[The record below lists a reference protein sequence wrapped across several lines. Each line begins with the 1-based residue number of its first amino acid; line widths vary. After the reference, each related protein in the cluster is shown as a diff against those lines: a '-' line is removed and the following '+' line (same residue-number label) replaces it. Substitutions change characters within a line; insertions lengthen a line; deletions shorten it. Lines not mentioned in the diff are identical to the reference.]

1 MVTVADL
8 LAGVTVAE
16 VRGDPSATEV
26 GAVVY
31 DSRRAVHGALF
42 CCIPGARSD
51 GHAFAAA
58 AVAQGAGSLLCE
70 RFLDLAVPQ
79 VRVAPGA
86 VRPAMAEVASTFWG
100 HPDRSLTTVGVTGT
114 NGKTTVTHLV
124 RAILEAAGRPTGVI
138 GTLSGVRTTP
148 EAPDLQ
154 EALAGLVA
162 EGRSAVAMEV
172 SSHALSQHRVEGM
185 TFDVAA
191 FTNLS
196 RDHLDHHGT
205 MEEYFAAK
213 CRLFEPERARRAVV
227 LVGTPWGDRLAGMV
241 GDRLVAVRRGDATEV
256 QPTVS
261 GTSFRWRGRPVA
273 LPLAGAFNVDNAL
286 VAAAVADCLG
296 IDPDTVVAG
305 LAGAPPVPGR
315 MEVVGADLPVS
326 VVVDY
331 AHTPEGLEVA
341 LEACRRLVGPGRV
354 LCVFGC
360 GGDRDPGKRPLMG
373 AVAAR
378 LADVVVVT
386 SDNPRSEDP
395 AAIAAAVV
403 AGIDGTPDGGPQ
415 VVLDRAEAI
424 ASAVAQA
431 RPGDLVLVAGKGHE
445 TSQTTGAG
453 SVPFDDRQVATDALA
468 DRFGEAAR

>member
-162 EGRSAVAMEV
+162 GLHPDRARWKMAVRSPFARSARGVPEV
-172 SSHALSQHRVEGM
+172 WESRSRRKSWSISRAHSASSRSLPQAS
-185 TFDVAA
+185 A
-191 FTNLS
+191 
-196 RDHLDHHGT
+196 
-205 MEEYFAAK
+205 
-213 CRLFEPERARRAVV
+213 RARAM
-227 LVGTPWGDRLAGMV
+227 A
-241 GDRLVAVRRGDATEV
+241 
-256 QPTVS
+256 
-261 GTSFRWRGRPVA
+261 RPN
-273 LPLAGAFNVDNAL
+273 PRE
-286 VAAAVADCLG
+286 
-296 IDPDTVVAG
+296 DP
-305 LAGAPPVPGR
+305 
-315 MEVVGADLPVS
+315 
-326 VVVDY
+326 
-331 AHTPEGLEVA
+331 
-341 LEACRRLVGPGRV
+341 
-354 LCVFGC
+354 
-360 GGDRDPGKRPLMG
+360 
-373 AVAAR
+373 
-378 LADVVVVT
+378 VT
-386 SDNPRSEDP
+386 S
-395 AAIAAAVV
+395 A
-403 AGIDGTPDGGPQ
+403 T
-415 VVLDRAEAI
+415 
-424 ASAVAQA
+424 
-431 RPGDLVLVAGKGHE
+431 RPCRPKDC
-445 TSQTTGAG
+445 S
-453 SVPFDDRQVATDALA
+453 R
-468 DRFGEAAR
+468 